1 MKKGKIIEAFRL
13 LNRIKMNV
21 VVDKETRAAI
31 ISNHLQMYKIAQ
43 AHDEEVKTVYEKMF
57 EGKEADMKKVAELR
71 IEYRMSTDVEK
82 QAGIVKELSENYS
95 HIFELERELNEIF
108 AKKADE
114 DIDINLIKFDKE
126 HFINA
131 CIDSGLEVSMS
142 DIIKLEEIFKD

>member
-21 VVDKETRAAI
+21 VADKETRSAI
-31 ISNHLQMYKIAQ
+31 ISNHLQMYKVAQ
-43 AHDEEVKTVYEKMF
+43 AHDEEVEKVHEKLF
-57 EGKEADMKKVAELR
+57 EGKEEDLRKVAELR
-71 IEYRMSTDVEK
+71 QSFRNATTDEER
-82 QAGIVKELSENYS
+82 AMIVKELIDNYS
-95 HIFELERELNEIF
+95 HIFEIERELNEIF

-114 DIDINLIKFDKE
+114 DIEINLIRFDKE

-131 CIDSGLEVSMS
+131 CVDSGLEFSMS